1 MHPLSKLFLSLAE
14 IYSAENRNGAK
25 LAAKALIQ
33 ASRNIDTPKFL
44 ENQFSK
50 EVKFAINLNGHF
62 LNKLLDEALP
72 FIHWGGSD
80 LREGRVPE
88 NLANQ
93 MPMCELI
100 GPDGM
105 YFEED
110 VRVGL
115 WLQSKNIIYGPRQHE
130 AEETFFIFEGEAEW
144 WNEKTSNKI
153 AGSGTYIFHPSNIL
167 HTSITKNQSI
177 LTTWRWSGEIGFDK
191 YKLSKHHQ
199 QTTTK

>member
-14 IYSAENRNGAK
+14 IYTAENRNGAN
-25 LAAKALIQ
+25 LAAQALIQ
-33 ASRNIDTPKFL
+33 ASSDINTPKLL
-44 ENQFSK
+44 ENQFSR

-62 LNKLLDEALP
+62 LNKLVDEALP
-72 FIHWGGSD
+72 FIQWGGSD
-80 LREGRVPE
+80 LREGRMPE

-93 MPMCELI
+93 MPMCELV

-105 YFEED
+105 YFNKD

-115 WLQSKNIIYGPRQHE
+115 LLQKKNIVYGPRQHK

-144 WNEKTSNKI
+144 WDEKTSNKT

-167 HTSITKNQSI
+167 HTSITKNKSI
-177 LTTWRWSGEIGFDK
+177 LTAWRWSGEIGFDK
-191 YKLSKHHQ
+191 YKLH
-199 QTTTK
+199 